1 MGLLGKSR
9 FMGTALQEAYR
20 GLLLTGKHPVAFLFL
35 DIPPDAVD
43 VNVHPT
49 KSEVRLRQPRQVQHL
64 VQSAVRAALKGEDL
78 TAPLRLPPA
87 SKAAAP
93 GVKTPTQSSLA

>member
-49 KSEVRLRQPRQVQHL
+49 KSEVRLRQPRQVQRT
-64 VQSAVRAALKGEDL
+64 VSASQASALSGR
-78 TAPLRLPPA
+78 PLLRC
-87 SKAAAP
+87 
-93 GVKTPTQSSLA
+93 